1 MIHDQIA
8 LLLQDLAKHK
18 ERLKDIKKDIK
29 AEEKI
34 ENEQYFELKRAHK
47 QMKEQVKEFEDNYLS
62 GLSSDEHY
70 NKLRELKIAEEEDIA
85 KLNENLFKK
94 LAELPPK
101 PFTMEVTLDEM
112 PVKIQVMPDMRL
124 FVNGKEE
131 KKRTM

>member
-8 LLLQDLAKHK
+8 LILQDLAKHK
-18 ERLKDIKKDIK
+18 ERLKDLKKDIK

-47 QMKEQVKEFEDNYLS
+47 QMKEQVKEFEDNFLS
-62 GLSSDEHY
+62 GLSGDEHY

-85 KLNENLFKK
+85 KLNESLFKK
-94 LAELPPK
+94 LSELPPK
-101 PFTMEVTLDEM
+101 AFTMEVTLDEM
-112 PVKIQVMPDMRL
+112 PVKISVQPDMRL